1 VTAISRQKKRSFPG
15 CTKNNFVIDLYIHDV
30 RFSPGQLL
38 YTTRRK
44 IMESREIS
52 EILYQEN
59 SEYRNLSD
67 QHRSLEIRLQ
77 ELSSHLY
84 LSDSEKLEE
93 ITLKKKKL
101 ILKDRMQE
109 LMNKHGM

>member
-1 VTAISRQKKRSFPG
+1 
-15 CTKNNFVIDLYIHDV
+15 
-30 RFSPGQLL
+30 
-38 YTTRRK
+38 
-44 IMESREIS
+44 MESREIS
-52 EILYQEN
+52 EILYREN

-67 QHRSLEIRLQ
+67 QHRSLETRLQ

-101 ILKDRMQE
+101 FLKDRMQE
-109 LMNKHGM
+109 LVKKHGS

>member
-1 VTAISRQKKRSFPG
+1 MVHGRS
-15 CTKNNFVIDLYIHDV
+15 T
-30 RFSPGQLL
+30 SPGDFLQIQ
-38 YTTRRK
+38 TRRK
-44 IMESREIS
+44 SMETRDIS
-52 EILYQEN
+52 EILYEQD
-59 SEYRNLSD
+59 SEYRNLLD

-101 ILKDRMQE
+101 ALKDKMQE
-109 LMNKHGM
+109 LMKKHGH

>member
-1 VTAISRQKKRSFPG
+1 
-15 CTKNNFVIDLYIHDV
+15 
-30 RFSPGQLL
+30 
-38 YTTRRK
+38 
-44 IMESREIS
+44 MESREIS
-52 EILYQEN
+52 EILYREN

-67 QHRSLEIRLQ
+67 QHRSLETRLQ

-109 LMNKHGM
+109 LMKRHGL

>member
-1 VTAISRQKKRSFPG
+1 
-15 CTKNNFVIDLYIHDV
+15 
-30 RFSPGQLL
+30 
-38 YTTRRK
+38 
-44 IMESREIS
+44 MESHEIS
-52 EILYQEN
+52 EILYREN

-67 QHRSLEIRLQ
+67 QHRSLETRLQ

-109 LMNKHGM
+109 LMKKHGS

>member
-1 VTAISRQKKRSFPG
+1 
-15 CTKNNFVIDLYIHDV
+15 
-30 RFSPGQLL
+30 
-38 YTTRRK
+38 
-44 IMESREIS
+44 MESREIS
-52 EILYQEN
+52 EILYKEN

-67 QHRSLEIRLQ
+67 QHRSLETRLQ

-109 LMNKHGM
+109 LMKRHGL

>member
-1 VTAISRQKKRSFPG
+1 
-15 CTKNNFVIDLYIHDV
+15 
-30 RFSPGQLL
+30 
-38 YTTRRK
+38 
-44 IMESREIS
+44 MESREIS
-52 EILYQEN
+52 EILYREN

-67 QHRSLEIRLQ
+67 QHRSLETRLQ

-109 LMNKHGM
+109 LMKRHGS